1 MGPLPHVIHDD
12 RHGPRVTS
20 DTVFG
25 AVANISRLLADP
37 RLSPS
42 LRGLAPVPC
51 SRRDAAA
58 SNGRPVHAFRL
69 GRLAPSRRFEE

>member
-25 AVANISRLLADP
+25 AVVNISRLLADP
-37 RLSPS
+37 PTVSESPRFGAGAVQPARRRRLQRPS
-42 LRGLAPVPC
+42 GTRVSARSFGAV
-51 SRRDAAA
+51 AA
-58 SNGRPVHAFRL
+58 L
-69 GRLAPSRRFEE
+69 